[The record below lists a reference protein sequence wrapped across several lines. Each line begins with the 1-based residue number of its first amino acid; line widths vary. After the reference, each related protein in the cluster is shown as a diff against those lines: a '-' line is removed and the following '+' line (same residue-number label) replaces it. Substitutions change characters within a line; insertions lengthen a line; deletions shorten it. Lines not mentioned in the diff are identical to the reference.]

1 MKRSREDG
9 KHQPRQRLW
18 RICICVVLLTACFT
32 AVARAAEASLSGRVT
47 YEIADGVYVNIGTDQ
62 GLRAEIVGSLTMD
75 DGRTFAFE
83 VLHVAR
89 QSALLRL
96 ANRPQG
102 ESFIGR
108 DVELSFQAASTEQ
121 TEDAEQEEEPP
132 GVNEPATEGESKEF
146 VPLLTP
152 PKRLPEVTAPRNVS
166 HGRVQLRQMVQTDSE
181 TDLDYWITRLSSSG
195 SIDRIESSPWS
206 FRWSGSVRYRDGDA
220 YVDHPEY
227 QRPHLSLYE
236 AVLQRPIAEDGFLR
250 LGRFLPHELPAI
262 GYVDGTQGEM
272 LRGEHL
278 RLGAVAG
285 LKPSRTDLQA
295 SADEPLAA
303 GYATFE
309 AGSRDRGYYSGTVGV
324 LGSLYDSETNRLALL
339 VDQRGGVG
347 SDLTVYSTAVVDFDV
362 GAAETHDGARL
373 ARLDLYGVS
382 KITSA
387 ITLRGGLDHWERPD
401 NLAERDLLIVDD
413 DRYFD
418 DGYWRYWIGSGQR
431 LSKSWRFTE
440 EVSFINSDNGQD
452 GARWR
457 VGATR
462 TGLFGQQNTS
472 VSVTVYNLLGD
483 AVDGYGGRISGYL
496 PLLEHKLFVQS
507 SAGFRMLETDPGA
520 DDFALS
526 YLALRLDARLSKNW
540 SLQGGGTYSF
550 GDNVDARLFD
560 AGIRYAW

>member
-1 MKRSREDG
+1 MKHRSR
-9 KHQPRQRLW
+9 QNPW
-18 RICICVVLLTACFT
+18 RISVCAILLTACFAAT
-32 AVARAAEASLSGRVT
+32 GRAGEVSLSGRVT
-47 YEIADGVYVNIGTDQ
+47 YEIADGVYINVGTDQ
-62 GLRAEIVGSLTMD
+62 GLRAETQGSLTLD

-83 VLHVAR
+83 ILHVAR

-96 ANRPQG
+96 TNRPQG

-121 TEDAEQEEEPP
+121 IENVEQEQQPP
-132 GVNEPATEGESKEF
+132 DANEPTAEEESKDF
-146 VPLLTP
+146 VPLLAP
-152 PKRLPEVTAPRNVS
+152 PKHLPEVTAPRSVS

-181 TDLDYWITRLSSSG
+181 TSLDYWVTRLSSSG
-195 SIDRIESSPWS
+195 SIDRIEGSPWS
-206 FRWSGSVRYRDGDA
+206 FQWSGNVRYRDGDA

-227 QRPHLSLYE
+227 QQPHLSLYE
-236 AVLQRPIAEDGFLR
+236 AILQRPIADDGFLR

-262 GYVDGTQGEM
+262 GYVDGAQGEI

-295 SADEPLAA
+295 SSDEPLAA

-324 LGSLYDSETNRLALL
+324 LGSLYDGETNRLALL
-339 VDQRGGVG
+339 LDQRGGIG
-347 SDLTVYSTAVVDFDV
+347 SNLTVYSTAVVDFDV
-362 GAAETHDGARL
+362 GAAETRNGARL
-373 ARLDLYGVS
+373 TRLDLYGTA

-401 NLAERDLLIVDD
+401 NLAERDLLVVDD

-440 EVSFINSDNGQD
+440 EISFINSDGGQD

-462 TGLFGQQNTS
+462 TGLFGWSEAS

-483 AVDGYGGRISGYL
+483 AVEGYGGRISGYL
-496 PLLEHKLFVQS
+496 PLLDRKLFVQP
-507 SAGFRMLETDPGA
+507 SAGFRMLETDPEA
-520 DDFALS
+520 SDFTLS

-540 SLQGGGTYSF
+540 TLQGGGTYSF
-550 GDNVDARLFD
+550 GDDVDTRLFE
-560 AGIRYAW
+560 AGIRYSW